1 MATKANNTGKTT
13 TRGRKSSKTTTPAI
27 ENVLGL
33 TLEQQRTKVLEA
45 AVSLRKFDGTQLT
58 DEQML
63 TEFGAVPVTFAGIRF
78 HVKGYMPAWNAKNG
92 QAPKVYALLVL
103 GKGATFGMA
112 KLSPFLAQLPP
123 DSSVKLKGCAFLAW
137 SAAGGQVTPE
147 MGCEIATP
155 KGGRAAASP
164 KEIGDTKDVLIL

>member
-63 TEFGAVPVTFAGIRF
+63 TEHGAVPVTFAGVRF
-78 HVKGYMPAWNAKNG
+78 HVKGYMPDVKPG
-92 QAPKVYALLVL
+92 QAQKVYALLVL
-103 GKGATFGMA
+103 GKGATFGVA
-112 KLSPFLAQLPP
+112 KISPFIAQLPP
-123 DSSVKLKGCAFLAW
+123 DSTLKLKGCAFLAW
-137 SAAGGQVTPE
+137 STAGGQVTPE
-147 MGCEIATP
+147 MGCEIAIP
-155 KGGRAAASP
+155 KGGRTAAP
-164 KEIGDTKDVLIL
+164 KEIGDTSNLLTF

>member
-33 TLEQQRTKVLEA
+33 TPDQQRTKVLEA
-45 AVSLRKFDGTQLT
+45 AVGLRKFDGTQLT
-58 DEQML
+58 DEQLL

-78 HVKGYMPAWNAKNG
+78 HVKGYMPDAKNG
-92 QAPKVYALLVL
+92 RAPKVYALLVL

-123 DSSVKLKGCAFLAW
+123 DSSIKLKGCAFLAW
-137 SAAGGQVTPE
+137 SAAGGHVTPE

-164 KEIGDTKDVLIL
+164 KEIGDTKDVLLL

>member
-1 MATKANNTGKTT
+1 MASKANNNGTT
-13 TRGRKSSKTTTPAI
+13 AKRGRKASKKNTTESEI
-27 ENVLGL
+27 VLGL

-58 DEQML
+58 DEQMF

>member
-13 TRGRKSSKTTTPAI
+13 TRGRKASKKNTTESEI
-27 ENVLGL
+27 VLGL

-78 HVKGYMPAWNAKNG
+78 HVKGYMPTGNDAKT
-92 QAPKVYALLVL
+92 PKIYALLVL